1 MNAII
6 NLPNTPPVPGLKYR
20 GFRGEEDYPAIIT
33 IWNQMRAAGLVEG
46 SYTVEDI
53 AIDFRHLYN
62 CDPYQDMIF
71 AEIDGNAVA
80 CGRSIWLQEGER
92 KIFYQIFHINPEIQ
106 NLGID
111 LPMQAWMEIR
121 QLEISRAIPGE
132 DERVY
137 VQHCAQQDARR
148 VQVLEC
154 CDYSAVR
161 WFFSMSR
168 DLNDLPEVELP
179 QGVEV
184 RPAMPSEYHKVW
196 ERANEAFSEHWGFV
210 EPREEDY
217 QVWREG
223 RWFQPMLWQV
233 AWDGSEPV
241 GQVENFI
248 DSVENEKLGRLRGY
262 TEGISV
268 LKPYRGKGI
277 ARALIARSLRM
288 LKELNMQEAALTVD
302 SGNASGALGLYENM
316 GYRTYRTLVEW
327 RKPLPR

>member
-1 MNAII
+1 MERDPSTA
-6 NLPNTPPVPGLKYR
+6 PSQTASTPTTQKGKR
-20 GFRGEEDYPAIIT
+20 GDTLRYTGFV
-33 IWNQMRAAGLVEG
+33 AG
-46 SYTVEDI
+46 D
-53 AIDFRHLYN
+53 A
-62 CDPYQDMIF
+62 YQDPHKTQAGPFYGQQALVFSRLLSYESMTTGKL
-71 AEIDGNAVA
+71 APDLAVGMPEQPDA
-80 CGRSIWLQEGER
+80 QTL
-92 KIFYQIFHINPEIQ
+92 IFHINPEIQ

-111 LPMQAWMEIR
+111 LPMQAWMKIR

-148 VQVLEC
+148 VQVLES

-168 DLNDLPEVELP
+168 DLNDLPQVELP

-184 RPAMPSEYHKVW
+184 HPAMPSEYHKVW

>member
-1 MNAII
+1 
-6 NLPNTPPVPGLKYR
+6 
-20 GFRGEEDYPAIIT
+20 
-33 IWNQMRAAGLVEG
+33 
-46 SYTVEDI
+46 
-53 AIDFRHLYN
+53 
-62 CDPYQDMIF
+62 MIF

-148 VQVLEC
+148 VQVLES

-168 DLNDLPEVELP
+168 DLNDLPQVELP

-184 RPAMPSEYHKVW
+184 HPAMPSEYHKVW